1 MIFLLWSLL
10 SPFANAAPEPFKL
23 EDQCFTSLKALP
35 GKTKDEELRAA
46 CAKAQQIP
54 ECVSENGVPIFHFD
68 SPARAS
74 EKSPKKI
81 LVFALIHGDEFPSG
95 SVARSW
101 MERLTKVEP
110 RNGWR
115 IIPILNPDG
124 LKAKTRFNAHGVD
137 VNRNFPTANW
147 EKEALEYWKKKMK
160 SDKRRFPGN
169 TANSEKETHCAMAHI
184 DAYQP
189 DLILSIHTPY
199 NVLDF
204 DGPKVPPPN
213 FTHIPW
219 KNLGNYPGSMGRYM
233 WVDRSKPI
241 LTIELGSG
249 QNVVAK
255 LDEFDR
261 LQDVSG
267 DIAIAA
273 EKELHKKPTPPAAKE
288 KKKK

>member
-1 MIFLLWSLL
+1 MIFLLLALL
-10 SPFANAAPEPFKL
+10 SPFANAAEPFKL
-23 EDQCFTSLKALP
+23 EEQCFSSLKALP

-68 SPARAS
+68 SAARSA

-124 LKAKTRFNAHGVD
+124 LKAKTRYNAHGVD

-184 DAYQP
+184 DDFKP

-273 EKELHKKPTPPAAKE
+273 EKELHKKPKAPASKE
-288 KKKK
+288 KSRK